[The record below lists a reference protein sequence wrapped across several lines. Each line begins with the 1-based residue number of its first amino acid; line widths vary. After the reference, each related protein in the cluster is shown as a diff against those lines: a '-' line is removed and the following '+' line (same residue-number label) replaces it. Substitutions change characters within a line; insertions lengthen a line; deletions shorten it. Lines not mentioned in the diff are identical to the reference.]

1 MNKRCAFLMVM
12 VCLLFAACDKD
23 DVLPGEPMEWSYEI
37 LTPDNVKYTGGSV
50 ESTPRY
56 CFKAN
61 SKEGDVVM
69 TCNNYDALD
78 PMSGESFTYDCGW
91 ATLKVDGNRVKI
103 HFPPIASEASDAYEE
118 IRISATDGG
127 RKASTIISLTRTF
140 KEGQPDPKPQT
151 LPDEAKFKL
160 KEEKYSPLMGIESP
174 LPAPLDLV
182 TFRITDLDRNYTALG
197 FPKFTEY
204 YDSIVWSAD
213 NYPHT
218 YKIYECNVSEGG
230 VERHLTTQWASHFF
244 KSGTVKSH
252 LKGYHDGKVKYE
264 AALDLTLYDRDFLGL
279 KWGDIVLSKPQNLT
293 TYCLLD
299 REYEYQ
305 VCDIVAKNDAPYS
318 RIIPVNHKLL
328 PDKEFLAIMPKSIK
342 ALVENS
348 VGVGQNAK
356 GKEKLFKC
364 LPETGVE
371 ALLYWENK
379 TTRMLLLHQL
389 ANEDTDFTP
398 EFYYL
403 HLEPK

>member
-91 ATLKVDGNRVKI
+91 ATLKVEGNRVKI

-160 KEEKYSPLMGIESP
+160 KVEKYSPFMRIESP

-182 TFRITDLDRNYTALG
+182 TFRITDLDGNYTALG

-213 NYPHT
+213 N
-218 YKIYECNVSEGG
+218 S
-230 VERHLTTQWASHFF
+230 LTPTRYMTIKFR
-244 KSGTVKSH
+244 KEELSG
-252 LKGYHDGKVKYE
+252 
-264 AALDLTLYDRDFLGL
+264 
-279 KWGDIVLSKPQNLT
+279 I
-293 TYCLLD
+293 
-299 REYEYQ
+299 
-305 VCDIVAKNDAPYS
+305 
-318 RIIPVNHKLL
+318 
-328 PDKEFLAIMPKSIK
+328 
-342 ALVENS
+342 
-348 VGVGQNAK
+348 
-356 GKEKLFKC
+356 
-364 LPETGVE
+364 
-371 ALLYWENK
+371 
-379 TTRMLLLHQL
+379 
-389 ANEDTDFTP
+389 
-398 EFYYL
+398 
-403 HLEPK
+403 